1 MKLEYRK
8 LANQLMFDLSEEEI
22 MELDREFETLLKQ
35 IDLLDSIDTEG
46 VEPMVYPFQQATSYL
61 REDEVDEV
69 ITQEEALSNVHKT
82 RARHVLVPK
91 VVK

>member
-1 MKLEYRK
+1 MKLDYRK

-46 VEPMVYPFQQATSYL
+46 VEPMVYPFQQATSFL
-61 REDEVDEV
+61 REDEVNEV